1 MSRNRLDALLE
12 GAGRLTMVEQ
22 RRESHIRQF
31 CHSRLVHED
40 VCGFEATMSNA
51 QAMQVSQ
58 AMSNIQSDR
67 LAMFPLFTQEFVS
80 FMANFCR

>member
-1 MSRNRLDALLE
+1 
-12 GAGRLTMVEQ
+12 
-22 RRESHIRQF
+22 
-31 CHSRLVHED
+31 
-40 VCGFEATMSNA
+40 MSNA